1 MLRSVPMTS
10 DDAAFHDLSRE
21 LYWAG
26 DATPR
31 GRMSTADVRNELH
44 DFAALMR
51 ADERLEIPRGEANLA
66 STSKWRR
73 QIKLRLFR
81 LMRPISWR
89 YDRLLAEHAELTTA
103 LAERVQQLEFEV
115 ARLREELEGSAAP
128 GDGRSGRGGS
138 R

>member
-1 MLRSVPMTS
+1 MTS
-10 DDAAFHDLSRE
+10 DDAVRDLSRE
-21 LYWAG
+21 LYWAEE
-26 DATPR
+26 ATPR

-73 QIKLRLFR
+73 QLKLRLFR

-89 YDRLLAEHAELTTA
+89 YDRLLADHAELTTA

-115 ARLREELEGSAAP
+115 AHLREEIQRGAAP
-128 GDGRSGRGGS
+128 DEVRSEPGGS